1 MASAPDPED
10 GLIDYE
16 RLRQENI
23 RRNEAMLASVRRKAD
38 ELSAAV
44 RSAKPKRGRPK
55 GSMNQPGKK
64 LDTPSGP
71 SRCSLRSAGLPP
83 PYLLPDPQSTHLS
96 SSLASSIL
104 GAASPPPAEAET
116 RADDFH
122 AGKELVL
129 KPAHVRR
136 VIKSTLKSMQVLPLV
151 DRTVVA
157 AGNKLGNIGFWDVDA
172 VSEDQDGGGTG
183 NVFLYRPHRSPVA
196 AIVAH
201 QAAPQ
206 KIYSCSYKGE
216 ICLMD
221 FEKENFN
228 MVHLW
233 DSPVYSLCQAQ
244 NCVRCLYFGDE
255 NGGLTLFDERVGK
268 VSTTWDVHDERI
280 NSIEFHPENTHML
293 ATSST
298 DQTACIWDVRS
309 MKTKEPDSLK
319 VFELHGHAQSA
330 YFSPSGRMLAITSSC
345 LGGTVRVF
353 SMDDFEMSHEHNN
366 QTGSWLDTFKVIWGW
381 NDTDLYVG
389 DMRGAIDIISVDVN
403 DSGISAL
410 NNTCLQSEYM
420 TSVPCQLSAHPYKV
434 GHLACANSYGKVFLW
449 TTA

>member
-1 MASAPDPED
+1 MASTPDLED
-10 GLIDYE
+10 DLTDYE

-38 ELSAAV
+38 ELSAAI
-44 RSAKPKRGRPK
+44 RPAKPKRARP
-55 GSMNQPGKK
+55 MHQPGKK
-64 LDTPSGP
+64 LHAPTRS
-71 SRCSLRSAGLPP
+71 SLRSAGLPP
-83 PYLLPDPQSTHLS
+83 PYLLPESHSTHLS

-104 GAASPPPAEAET
+104 GAASPAPAEAKT

-122 AGKELVL
+122 AGKELAL
-129 KPAHVRR
+129 KPAHVRK
-136 VIKSTLKSMQVLPLV
+136 VVTSSIKSLRVLPLV

-172 VSEDQDGGGTG
+172 VSEDQDGDGTG
-183 NVFLYRPHRSPVA
+183 NVFLYSPYRSPVA

-206 KIYSCSYKGE
+206 KIYSCSYQGE

-244 NCVRCLYFGDE
+244 NPVRCLYFGDE

-268 VSTTWDVHDERI
+268 VSTTWDLHDERI
-280 NSIEFHPENTHML
+280 NSIEFHPENTHIL

-309 MKTKEPDSLK
+309 MKTRPDSLK
-319 VFELHGHAQSA
+319 VFELHGCANSA
-330 YFSPSGRMLAITSSC
+330 YFSPSGRMLAIT
-345 LGGTVRVF
+345 R
-353 SMDDFEMSHEHNN
+353 
-366 QTGSWLDTFKVIWGW
+366 VIWGW

-410 NNTCLQSEYM
+410 NSTCLRSEYM
-420 TSVPCQLSAHPYKV
+420 ASVPCQLSTHPYKV
-434 GHLACANSYGKVFLW
+434 GHLACANSFGKLFLW
-449 TTA
+449 TSA